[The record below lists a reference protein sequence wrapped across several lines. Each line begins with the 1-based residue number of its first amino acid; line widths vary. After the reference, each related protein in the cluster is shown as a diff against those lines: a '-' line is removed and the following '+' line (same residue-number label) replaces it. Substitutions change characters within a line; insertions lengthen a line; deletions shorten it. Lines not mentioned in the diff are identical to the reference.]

1 MCIRPGPLSSCA
13 TTNSSMM
20 LFAGHHQRVCSGF
33 QQQHKSSSSPVA
45 AAAAAQRTLR
55 APRSLV
61 TPVMAGGLKKET
73 KKLAKTLKSHR
84 KRLESLLSA
93 QATLM
98 APTGAPVPQ
107 QLSQAELHA
116 VLAEIAQLQTA
127 LAAVRYQQQQM
138 ACMADSSSS
147 SSDSDCRPRRMD
159 MQQRNGLQQL
169 QAGTNQTCAQQ
180 NVAAAVAAATSMA
193 PVAGS
198 MGGSVVLQAPLVD
211 QESDLCQQLPPP
223 QQYTTTGRVLVC
235 QGKACMRKGA
245 LQVLQAASHA
255 TAAAPGVEVLPC
267 KCLGKCKQGPA
278 MRVRTEQ
285 QQRSTLATE
294 LEPLEVPEIL
304 DQVLC

>member
-1 MCIRPGPLSSCA
+1 
-13 TTNSSMM
+13 
-20 LFAGHHQRVCSGF
+20 
-33 QQQHKSSSSPVA
+33 
-45 AAAAAQRTLR
+45 
-55 APRSLV
+55 
-61 TPVMAGGLKKET
+61 MAGLKKET

-98 APTGAPVPQ
+98 APTGAAVPP

-127 LAAVRYQQQQM
+127 LAAVRYQQRQM
-138 ACMADSSSS
+138 ASMADSSSS
-147 SSDSDCRPRRMD
+147 STSSESDGDIGRMD
-159 MQQRNGLQQL
+159 RQQPVQQLKGLQQL
-169 QAGTNQTCAQQ
+169 QTGTSQTCAQQ

-193 PVAGS
+193 PVGDSRGS
-198 MGGSVVLQAPLVD
+198 SVVLQAPLID
-211 QESDLCQQLPPP
+211 QEPDDLCQQLPPP

-267 KCLGKCKQGPA
+267 KCLGKCKQGAA

-285 QQRSTLATE
+285 QQRSTLVTE
-294 LEPLEVPEIL
+294 LDPLEVPEIL
-304 DQVLC
+304 DQLLA

>member
-1 MCIRPGPLSSCA
+1 
-13 TTNSSMM
+13 
-20 LFAGHHQRVCSGF
+20 
-33 QQQHKSSSSPVA
+33 
-45 AAAAAQRTLR
+45 
-55 APRSLV
+55 
-61 TPVMAGGLKKET
+61 MAGGLKKET

-98 APTGAPVPQ
+98 APTGAAAVPQ

-116 VLAEIAQLQTA
+116 VLAEIAQLQTV

-138 ACMADSSSS
+138 ASSSSSS
-147 SSDSDCRPRRMD
+147 SSDSDCGPRRMD
-159 MQQRNGLQQL
+159 MQQPVQQLKGLQQL
-169 QAGTNQTCAQQ
+169 QAGTSQTCAQQ

-193 PVAGS
+193 PVADS
-198 MGGSVVLQAPLVD
+198 MGGSVVLQAPLIH

-304 DQVLC
+304 DQLLC